1 MAHHDI
7 VRKETS
13 KTKAVVSSAVS
24 RATPFVTKDL
34 LYTLALAL
42 VAIGVVSLSSWFVA
56 ADPFHTDEETQKIL
70 SELSSR
76 AILGSEV
83 LGEGKDARVAYS
95 YKGGRVPEK
104 LSQNEVAAL
113 RTPTSFTSEE
123 GKDATGRGIYTVVAY
138 ARPAFLQEEDG
149 WYYIE
154 YDQAPKELFEKIEKT
169 KTAFMHY
176 ILPVAHAVSA
186 TLYAGSGDG
195 FSGQGFNISGW
206 AAARSETSGNVT
218 DTTSTNFT
226 VLASETSGKISGAN
240 IYRAFIPFDT
250 SSIPSGAA
258 VTAATLG
265 VYATSTPVYPGDA
278 WDYISVVR
286 TSQATH
292 TTLVNADY
300 DNIGTTEGIASG
312 DRKEVSAITSGTY
325 VTFPLNA
332 TGISWIA
339 KAGVASNCSATNG
352 ITCLGLRE
360 GHDLQ
365 NVAPTLDAIATIAEF
380 SSSEVTGT
388 SQDPYLSVTYSAR
401 FAFWQFD
408 IF

>member
-7 VRKETS
+7 VRRETS
-13 KTKAVVSSAVS
+13 KTKAAVSSAVS

-42 VAIGVVSLSSWFVA
+42 AAIGIVSLSSWFVA
-56 ADPFHTDEETQKIL
+56 TDPFHTDEETQKIL

-76 AILGSEV
+76 AILASEV
-83 LGEGKDARVAYS
+83 IGEGKDARVAYS

-154 YDQAPKELFEKIEKT
+154 YDQAPKELFLKIQTVRERL
-169 KTAFMHY
+169 ARLMV
-176 ILPVAHAVSA
+176 PVVRAETFYAAAGDGKSSQVLATDWASARSA
-186 TLYAGSGDG
+186 TAG
-195 FSGQGFNISGW
+195 II
-206 AAARSETSGNVT
+206 T
-218 DTTSTNFT
+218 DSVNATFFVQTA
-226 VLASETSGKISGAN
+226 VYGGKIPGAT
-240 IYRAFIPFDT
+240 ISRVFIPFNT
-250 SSIPSGAA
+250 SAIPAA
-258 VTAATLG
+258 ATITAATLG
-265 VYATSTPVYPGDA
+265 VYATSTAEYPADA
-278 WDYISVVR
+278 WDYITVVR

-292 TTLVNADY
+292 TTLVDADY

-312 DRKEVSAITSGTY
+312 NRKEVSAITLDAY
-325 VTFPLNA
+325 ATFPLNA
-332 TGISWIA
+332 TGIGWIA
-339 KAGVASNCSATNG
+339 KSGVASNCSSTNG
-352 ITCLGLRE
+352 ITCLGLRD
-360 GHDLQ
+360 GHDLE
-365 NVAPTLDAIATIAEF
+365 NVAPTVDATQTLAEF
-380 SSSEVTGT
+380 SSSESTGT
-388 SQDPYLSVTYSAR
+388 SQDPYLAVTYSAP